1 MQYLSIIYRSLLS
14 IHCWSCTH
22 LPCITQTC
30 FLNIMKLPNLN
41 FNSQH
46 FWRVLSMK
54 KITVLQGWKIQTL
67 WCLIIF
73 YRREILALNCFMYLP
88 EPDILWRTHSLKQ
101 GGFCSSLQF
110 QAHTLY
116 HNESKAISSLTV
128 KGSKKHLLK
137 D

>member
-1 MQYLSIIYRSLLS
+1 MQYLSIIYRFLLS

-30 FLNIMKLPNLN
+30 FLNIMKSPNLN

-46 FWRVLSMK
+46 KSAKYEKF
-54 KITVLQGWKIQTL
+54 TVLQGWKIQTL

-88 EPDILWRTHSLKQ
+88 EPDILWRTDWLKQ

-116 HNESKAISSLTV
+116 HNESKAISSLTA
-128 KGSKKHLLK
+128 KGSKKQLLK